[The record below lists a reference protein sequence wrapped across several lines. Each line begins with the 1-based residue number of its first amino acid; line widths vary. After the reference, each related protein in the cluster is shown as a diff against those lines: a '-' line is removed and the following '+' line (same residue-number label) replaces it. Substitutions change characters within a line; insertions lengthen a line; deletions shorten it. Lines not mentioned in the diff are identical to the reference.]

1 MYDFMNKRVEIL
13 APAGSYDSM
22 RAAMNAGC
30 DAVYIGGSSFG
41 ARAYADN
48 PDEELLLKAID
59 EAHIRGKKLYLT
71 VNTLLKE
78 KELAGRLYDYLEKFY
93 RQGLD
98 AVIVQDVGVLNF
110 IHRNFPDLP
119 IHAST
124 QMTLTMAQGANLLK
138 EYGVSRLVTSREL
151 SLKEIRAIRDN
162 TDLEIESFVHG
173 ALCYCYSGQ
182 CLMSS
187 LIGGRSG
194 NRGRCAQPCRMPYR
208 LYMEEECLTG
218 RQEIY
223 LLSPKDINTL
233 AIIPELVEAGID
245 SFKIEGR
252 MKGPEYAA
260 VTSYIYR
267 KYLDLYYSLGKE
279 GYASFISGEE
289 FREDMQRLQDVYN
302 RGGFS
307 QGYAKTYHGKDMM
320 SLNRPNH
327 SGVYVGRVRSV
338 KEGYA
343 DIVLEERINGQDV
356 LEIRRINEKLH
367 EFTTRESYKPGEQLR
382 IRLPQNNDPVHSR
395 KKDNAAKPATA
406 MKRIN
411 AGDEVYR
418 TRNNTLLDYLTE
430 NYVKKDAQYPIK
442 GRLVAKVGQKLS
454 LTLSY
459 GACSISECHNIV
471 EEARN
476 APVTRE
482 RIKLQLEKTGTSFFY
497 FDELLIEADD
507 NIFVPLAWINELRR
521 AAIARLEEV
530 ITNSYRR
537 EGKGNGTEAGTG
549 AKQPVDVNSIADA
562 ELTGQQDKAKQG
574 FGIVVSVQSM
584 EQWKEALSYPEI
596 TAIYL
601 DYESFEIGDIAF
613 MAEQTSRAGQGL
625 NEGKAFNENSLDVN
639 KGIYSDKSLYEGKSI
654 YERKDLCKGKS
665 IYQGKCLYEGK
676 NLYLMLPHIC
686 RQAIYKR
693 LERDLAELV
702 DNDSIKGFVVKNYEE
717 IALLKSLYD
726 GRDSKKEIILNYNM
740 YVYNKEAKS
749 FWRKQGI
756 SHFTAAVELNAREL
770 KELGIEDSDMPVYG
784 YLPLMVSAQCVFDN
798 TAACMGDKST
808 GDMGNDEG
816 KRPVGVMTDRL
827 DKRFFVRAYC
837 SSCCN
842 IIYNG
847 QPLALH
853 RQADEICALGPKNIR
868 LDFTIETAGQMR
880 RILDVFVGSYLHGEG
895 CSDAINDYTTG
906 HYKRGVL

>member
-48 PDEELLLKAID
+48 PDENLLLKAID

-78 KELAGRLYDYLEKFY
+78 KELTGSLYNYLEKFY

-138 EYGVSRLVTSREL
+138 EYGVTRLVTSREL
-151 SLKEIRAIRDN
+151 SLQEIRAIRDN

-208 LYMEEECLTG
+208 LFMEEVCLTG

-252 MKGPEYAA
+252 MKGPEYTAM
-260 VTSYIYR
+260 TSYIYR

-279 GYASFISGEE
+279 GYIRFISGEE

-343 DIVLEERINGQDV
+343 DIVLEEKINGQDV
-356 LEIRRINEKLH
+356 LEIRRVNEKLY
-367 EFTTRESYKPGEQLR
+367 EFTTRDCHMPGEQLR
-382 IRLPQNNDPVHSR
+382 IRLPQNNDPVHSG
-395 KKDNAAKPATA
+395 KKDSAAKPATA

-411 AGDEVYR
+411 VGDELYR

-430 NYVKKDAQYPIK
+430 NFIKKDAQYPIK
-442 GRLVAKVGQKLS
+442 GRLVARVEQKLA
-454 LTLSY
+454 LTLTY
-459 GACSISECHNIV
+459 GDYSISEYHSIV
-471 EEARN
+471 EEAKN

-482 RIKLQLEKTGTSFFY
+482 RIKSQMEKTGNSFFY

-521 AAIARLEEV
+521 TAIARLEEEV
-530 ITNSYRR
+530 TTSYRR
-537 EGKGNGTEAGTG
+537 ELKRIGMG
-549 AKQPVDVNSIADA
+549 ADENDADLRPA
-562 ELTGQQDKAKQG
+562 ELSEANAEVNDRQNKSKQG

-584 EQWKEALSYPEI
+584 EQWREALSYPEI

-601 DYESFEIGDIAF
+601 DYESFKISDIAF
-613 MAEQTSRAGQGL
+613 IAEQTSRAAKGFY
-625 NEGKAFNENSLDVN
+625 EGKALNENSLEEK
-639 KGIYSDKSLYEGKSI
+639 KG
-654 YERKDLCKGKS
+654 
-665 IYQGKCLYEGK
+665 LYEGK

-686 RQAIYKR
+686 RQAVYKR
-693 LERDLAELV
+693 LERDLSGLV
-702 DNDSIKGFVVKNYEE
+702 DNDSIKGFIVKNFEE

-756 SHFTAAVELNAREL
+756 NHFTAAVELNAREL
-770 KELGIEDSDMPVYG
+770 KELGIENSDMPVYG

-798 TAACMGDKST
+798 TAACMRDKSP
-808 GDMGNDEG
+808 GNMGNDEE

-837 SSCCN
+837 SSCYN

-853 RQADEICALGPKNIR
+853 KQADEICALGPKNIR
-868 LDFTIETAGQMR
+868 LDFTIETTGQMR
-880 RILDVFVGSYLHGEG
+880 RILDLFVGSYLHGES
-895 CSDAINDYTTG
+895 CADAINEYTTG

>member
-1 MYDFMNKRVEIL
+1 MYDFMSKRVEIL

-78 KELAGRLYDYLEKFY
+78 KELVGRLYNYLERFY

-98 AVIVQDVGVLNF
+98 AVIVQDVGVLSF

-138 EYGVSRLVTSREL
+138 EYGVTRLVTSREL
-151 SLKEIRAIRDN
+151 SLQEIRTIREN

-208 LYMEEECLTG
+208 LYMEEECLSG
-218 RQEIY
+218 KQELY

-233 AIIPELVEAGID
+233 AIIPELVEAGVD

-279 GYASFISGEE
+279 GYKRLIAGEE
-289 FREDMQRLQDVYN
+289 FREDMLKLLDVYN

-307 QGYAKTYHGKDMM
+307 QGYAMTYHGKDMM

-521 AAIARLEEV
+521 TSIARLEDA
-530 ITNSYRR
+530 IATSYRR
-537 EGKGNGTEAGTG
+537 EVKRNGTEADTE
-549 AKQPVDVNSIADA
+549 AWQPADITRAADA
-562 ELTGQQDKAKQG
+562 GVNRPKDKAKN
-574 FGIVVSVQSM
+574 GIGVVVSVQSM
-584 EQWKEALSYPEI
+584 EQWNTALSYPEI
-596 TAIYL
+596 TAVYL
-601 DYESFEIGDIAF
+601 DYEGFELGDIARI
-613 MAEQTSRAGQGL
+613 AEQTSRAG
-625 NEGKAFNENSLDVN
+625 
-639 KGIYSDKSLYEGKSI
+639 KG
-654 YERKDLCKGKS
+654 
-665 IYQGKCLYEGK
+665 
-676 NLYLMLPHIC
+676 LYLVLPHIC

-693 LERDLAELV
+693 LERDLAKLA
-702 DNDSIKGFVVKNYEE
+702 DNDSIKGFIVKNFEE
-717 IALLKSLYD
+717 IALIKSLYNR
-726 GRDSKKEIILNYNM
+726 RDIKKEIILNYNM

-756 SHFTAAVELNAREL
+756 SHFTAAIELNAREL

-798 TAACMGDKST
+798 TVACARGKDAKANT
-808 GDMGNDEG
+808 EYDEG
-816 KRPVGVMTDRL
+816 KRPEGVMTDRL
-827 DKRFFVRAYC
+827 DKKFFVRAYC
-837 SSCCN
+837 SSCYN

-853 RQADEICALGPKNIR
+853 RQADEICALGPQNIR

-880 RILDVFVGSYLHGEG
+880 RILDIFIGSYLHGE
-895 CSDAINDYTTG
+895 SYDDAINDYTTG

>member
-1 MYDFMNKRVEIL
+1 MNKRVEIL

-48 PDEELLLKAID
+48 PDDELLLKAID

-78 KELAGRLYDYLEKFY
+78 KELAGRLYNYLEKFY

-98 AVIVQDVGVLNF
+98 AVIVQDVGVLSF
-110 IHRNFPDLP
+110 IHNNFPELP

-138 EYGVSRLVTSREL
+138 EYGVTRLVPSREL
-151 SLKEIRAIRDN
+151 SLQEIRAIREN
-162 TDLEIESFVHG
+162 TALEIECFVHG

-208 LYMEEECLTG
+208 LYMDKKCLSG

-233 AIIPELVEAGID
+233 AIIPELVEAGVD

-260 VTSYIYR
+260 VTSYIYH
-267 KYLDLYYSLGKE
+267 KYLNLYYSLGKE
-279 GYASFISGEE
+279 GYKGLLSGDE
-289 FREDMQRLQDVYN
+289 FREDMLKLQDVYN

-307 QGYAKTYHGKDMM
+307 QGYAKCYHGKDMM
-320 SLNRPNH
+320 SLHRPNH
-327 SGVYVGRVRSV
+327 SGVYIGSV
-338 KEGYA
+338 KTAGEGCA
-343 DIVLEERINGQDV
+343 DIAVEERLNGQDV
-356 LEIRRINEKLH
+356 LEIRRNNEKLF
-367 EFTTRESYKPGEQLR
+367 EFTTKQSFMLGEQLR
-382 IRLPQNNDPVHSR
+382 IRLPKNNDGDYIR
-395 KKDNAAKPATA
+395 GKKERAGKPAV
-406 MKRIN
+406 KPRGIR

-418 TRNNTLLDYLTE
+418 TRNNTLLEYLNE
-430 NYVKKDAQYPIK
+430 NYVKKDAKYPIK
-442 GRLVAKVGQKLS
+442 GRLAARQGQKLA
-454 LTLSY
+454 LTLTY
-459 GACSISECHNIV
+459 GAYYVCESHNIV
-471 EEARN
+471 EKAKS
-476 APVTRE
+476 APVTKE
-482 RIKLQLEKTGTSFFY
+482 RIKQQLEKTGSSFFY

-507 NIFVPLAWINELRR
+507 NIFIPLAWINELRR
-521 AAIARLEEV
+521 TSFARLEEE
-530 ITNSYRR
+530 IKSSYRR
-537 EGKGNGTEAGTG
+537 EGEIKTAEADTEAE
-549 AKQPVDVNSIADA
+549 QPVLATDLPGVPKANGS
-562 ELTGQQDKAKQG
+562 QDKAGQG
-574 FGIVVSVQSM
+574 FGIAVSVQSKQ
-584 EQWKEALSYPEI
+584 QWKVALSYPEV

-601 DYESFEIGDIAF
+601 DYERFEPGEAAA
-613 MAEQTSRAGQGL
+613 MAGQASRAG
-625 NEGKAFNENSLDVN
+625 
-639 KGIYSDKSLYEGKSI
+639 KSF
-654 YERKDLCKGKS
+654 
-665 IYQGKCLYEGK
+665 
-676 NLYLMLPHIC
+676 YLILPHIC
-686 RQAIYKR
+686 RQAVYKR
-693 LERDLAELV
+693 LEKDLAKLA
-702 DNDSIKGFVVKNYEE
+702 DNDSIKGFIVKNFEE

-726 GRDSKKEIILNYNM
+726 DRKLKKEIILNYNM
-740 YVYNKEAKS
+740 YVYNKEAKV

-756 SHFTAAVELNAREL
+756 NHFTAALELNSKEL

-798 TAACMGDKST
+798 TAACIKDKTAAGNMGSDDS
-808 GDMGNDEG
+808 
-816 KRPVGVMTDRL
+816 KRPDGVMTDRL
-827 DKRFFVRAYC
+827 DKKFFVRTYC
-837 SSCCN
+837 SSCYN

-868 LDFTIETAGQMR
+868 LDFTFETGEQMR
-880 RILDVFVGSYLHGEG
+880 RILDIFISSYLHDLTCDDVIE
-895 CSDAINDYTTG
+895 DYTTG